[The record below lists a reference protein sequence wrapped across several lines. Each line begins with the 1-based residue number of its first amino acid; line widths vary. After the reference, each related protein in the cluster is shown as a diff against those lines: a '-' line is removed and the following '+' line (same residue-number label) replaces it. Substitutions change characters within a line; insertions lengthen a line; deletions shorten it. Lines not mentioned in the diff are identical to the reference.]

1 VPHFETVEVDDETV
15 TYSITKE
22 LVRSYSAAIVFEID
36 NHGDMSIINGLA
48 RSRLWIAANFDQT
61 ASLYDA
67 MRRLIV
73 VAEKIHFLG

>member
-1 VPHFETVEVDDETV
+1 MPHFETVEVDDETV